1 MTVMTDSNM
10 CFSMKVDMP
19 TTWQNW
25 SKSSMKLYEIDRHY
39 PTSSHKHTGEC
50 LHIFGKHI
58 FLASGA
64 SGWSAPPVASR
75 KSRMK
80 ASGCSWIASR
90 FCMNASML
98 GTYVYNGCII
108 IINNHNMII
117 WIIWIIWFYVAG
129 LHTVITVLMLLCINW
144 RIAKQSID
152 VYSIFLAGCSCIKSL
167 HASDS
172 CSSSTEVHWR
182 VCQVSR
188 FQRSAQSM
196 V

>member
-64 SGWSAPPVASR
+64 SGWSAPPVAWKHSSVGPKR
-75 KSRMK
+75 TFHRLAVAICRLSQEPHESVWMLLNRLKI
-80 ASGCSWIASR
+80 WR
-90 FCMNASML
+90 FWMNASMHSML
-98 GTYVYNGCII
+98 GVYNGCII
-108 IINNHNMII
+108 IYNNHNMNYMKLYD
-117 WIIWIIWFYVAG
+117 F
-129 LHTVITVLMLLCINW
+129 M
-144 RIAKQSID
+144 
-152 VYSIFLAGCSCIKSL
+152 
-167 HASDS
+167 
-172 CSSSTEVHWR
+172 
-182 VCQVSR
+182 
-188 FQRSAQSM
+188 
-196 V
+196 